1 MLILKSRR
9 TASRQSIAAFLLAT
23 VVLAAALVGT
33 TGSAS
38 AQSTRRQRR
47 ETNANRKAR
56 IARTVDET
64 YSHRYEVFGG
74 GGYLRWRS
82 GEDLKRN
89 NEVTWTMTG
98 TYFLNQKLG
107 VTAVTEGAFG
117 NAKIPNVLVLNGDY
131 TPQINEYFFMAG
143 PTYRLRLREKYAV
156 SAVVTG
162 GTAWGIFSG
171 GSKGIPSTTIGMWP
185 DGFRPAVNAAL
196 NVDYNFYPNL
206 ALRLSPNWMGTTF
219 GNDFQ
224 SNFGVNAGIV
234 YRFGKINK

>member
-1 MLILKSRR
+1 MLMLKSRWN
-9 TASRQSIAAFLLAT
+9 ASKQSIAASLLAT
-23 VVLAAALVGT
+23 VVLATVVSGGT
-33 TGSAS
+33 AS

-47 ETNANRKAR
+47 ETNANRRAR
-56 IARTVDET
+56 IARTIDET

-89 NEVTWTMTG
+89 NEITWDTSA
-98 TYFLNQKLG
+98 TYFLNRKLG
-107 VTAVTEGAFG
+107 ITAQAEGAFG
-117 NAKIPNVLVLNGDY
+117 NAKVPNVLVLNGDY
-131 TPQINEYFFMAG
+131 NPQINEYFFMGG
-143 PTYRLRLREKYAV
+143 PTYRLRMKEKYSV

-185 DGFRPAVNAAL
+185 DGFRPAVQAGANF
-196 NVDYNFYPNL
+196 DYNFYPNL
-206 ALRLSPNWMGTTF
+206 SVRITPAWTGTTF

-224 SNFGVNAGIV
+224 SDFGFKAGVV
-234 YRFGKINK
+234 YRFGKINR